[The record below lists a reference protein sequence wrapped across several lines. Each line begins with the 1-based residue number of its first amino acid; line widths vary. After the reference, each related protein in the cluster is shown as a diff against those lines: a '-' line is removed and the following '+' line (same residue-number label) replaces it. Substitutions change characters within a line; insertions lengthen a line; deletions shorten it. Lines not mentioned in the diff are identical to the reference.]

1 MLGLM
6 KSEKRAPGLGSA
18 FLFVFWLAACRE
30 GPAEYTQTS
39 APPPA
44 DSSGKLTFNL
54 RDDRSPSW
62 SRGSDSVLYAS
73 ESFIPFPITKGLLL
87 GVPRTG
93 GSARALIPTVQVG
106 VPTQPWLFAPALSPD
121 GNRIAF
127 FEMKDTIPRDCDTI
141 ICPGIGADTQAIHPR
156 LQSGVLRVRDVSSTA
171 ANDNALMPMVFDGIT
186 VDSTQHPFELLF
198 VTKEIVYPY
207 QRHFVTN
214 RAPFFRPS
222 WSPDGTRV
230 AFSDGLNIRIWTVG
244 QPGSLVVPNT
254 EDGTFASWSPD
265 GTWIAFTKLARGAAR
280 TMVCNCVIFVGAN
293 AFVSAQYQKT
303 VYRGTADRV
312 GTAMI
317 VRPDG
322 SGSRSLGEGYA
333 PAWTPDNREVIVTRG
348 IDLWRVNAESGAAAL
363 VPNTTFGYE
372 PAVSPDGR
380 WIAFARLDELKHDIW
395 VVPLR

>member
-1 MLGLM
+1 MLSLRQ
-6 KSEKRAPGLGSA
+6 SERRAPGLGSA
-18 FLFVFWLAACRE
+18 FLFVLCLAACRE

-73 ESFIPFPITKGLLL
+73 ESFIPFPNTKGLLL
-87 GVPRTG
+87 AVPRTG
-93 GSARALIPTVQVG
+93 GTAQPLIPTVQVG
-106 VPTQPWLFAPALSPD
+106 VPTQPWLFTPAVSPD
-121 GNRIAF
+121 GSRVAF
-127 FEMKDTIPRDCDTI
+127 FEMKDTIARDCSVI
-141 ICPGIGADTQAIHPR
+141 VCAGAGADTLAMNP
-156 LQSGVLRVRDVSSTA
+156 LLLSGVLRVRTVASSA
-171 ANDNALMPMVFDGIT
+171 ADNAMLPLTFEGIT

-198 VTKEIVYPY
+198 ITKEIVYPY
-207 QRHFVTN
+207 QRHFLVN

-230 AFSDGLNIRIWTVG
+230 AYSDGLNIRIWTVG
-244 QPGSLVVPNT
+244 QPGSLIVPNT
-254 EDGTFASWSPD
+254 EDGVFASWSPD
-265 GTWIAFTKLARGAAR
+265 GAWIAFTKLDRGAGR
-280 TMVCNCVIFVGAN
+280 SLVCNCIVFVGAN
-293 AFVSAQYQKT
+293 AFVAAQYQRT
-303 VYRGTADRV
+303 VYRGTVDRV
-312 GTAMI
+312 GIAMM

-333 PAWTPDNREVIVTRG
+333 PAWTPDNRQLIVTRG
-348 IDLWRVNAESGAAAL
+348 IDLWRINTETGAAAV